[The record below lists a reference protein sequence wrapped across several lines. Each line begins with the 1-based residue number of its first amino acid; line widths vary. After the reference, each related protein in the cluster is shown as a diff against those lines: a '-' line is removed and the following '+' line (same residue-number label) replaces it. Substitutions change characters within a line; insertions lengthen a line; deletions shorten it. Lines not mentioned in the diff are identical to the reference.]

1 MKPPPVVPPVARAI
15 CVLLDE
21 RRHGHAAAVDPAH
34 RCGECQMCD
43 QCSLDWYVTL
53 RQMLRPDS
61 GIGLVRRLRNY
72 NKDAMTDEMM
82 RCNPFGYA

>member
-1 MKPPPVVPPVARAI
+1 
-15 CVLLDE
+15 
-21 RRHGHAAAVDPAH
+21 
-34 RCGECQMCD
+34 MCD